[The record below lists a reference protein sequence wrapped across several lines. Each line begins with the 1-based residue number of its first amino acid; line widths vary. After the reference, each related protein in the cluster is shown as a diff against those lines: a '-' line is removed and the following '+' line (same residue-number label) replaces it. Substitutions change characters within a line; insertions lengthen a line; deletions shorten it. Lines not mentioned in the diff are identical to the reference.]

1 MGKPWLGRGMM
12 NIHILVSLDCY
23 EKSITDCVRNKQI
36 LIFVKFEKWEVQGQS
51 TYRSESD
58 KATCPGS

>member
-1 MGKPWLGRGMM
+1 MGKSWLGRGMM
-12 NIHILVSLDCY
+12 NIHILVSLNCY
-23 EKSITDCVRNKQI
+23 EKSITDCV

-51 TYRSESD
+51 TCRSESD